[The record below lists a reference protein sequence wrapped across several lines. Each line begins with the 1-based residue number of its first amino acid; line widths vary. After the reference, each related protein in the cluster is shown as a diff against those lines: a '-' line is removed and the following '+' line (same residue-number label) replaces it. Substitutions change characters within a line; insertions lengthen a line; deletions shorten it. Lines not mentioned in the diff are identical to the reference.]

1 MDNFLH
7 YLDMPKVVDQAI
19 FDVIDCTQ
27 LLVRTLPMQVICTY
41 ITRF

>member
-19 FDVIDCTQ
+19 FDVIDCVVDKQ
-27 LLVRTLPMQVICTY
+27 N
-41 ITRF
+41 